1 MSTPRSRTD
10 NVSCI
15 NSLYGASLAYGL
27 SQTSRVDGV
36 AHHAIAA
43 ARVTRV
49 PLQDATAIAVS
60 DIRDNNETDFHM

>member
-1 MSTPRSRTD
+1 M
-10 NVSCI
+10 
-15 NSLYGASLAYGL
+15 AHEF

-49 PLQDATAIAVS
+49 PLQDAIAVS

>member
-1 MSTPRSRTD
+1 M
-10 NVSCI
+10 
-15 NSLYGASLAYGL
+15 AHEF

-49 PLQDATAIAVS
+49 PRQDAIAAS
-60 DIRDNNETDFHM
+60 AFYNDSETTRRFHM

>member
-1 MSTPRSRTD
+1 M
-10 NVSCI
+10 
-15 NSLYGASLAYGL
+15 AHEF

-60 DIRDNNETDFHM
+60 DIRDNNETDFHMQLVLILLYSTAKRDRGSP

>member
-1 MSTPRSRTD
+1 M
-10 NVSCI
+10 
-15 NSLYGASLAYGL
+15 AHEF